1 MIFTKKNYDE
11 IVLSIYENLYPDK
24 DLLFYLILSYFLTS
38 KLDSPCFYML
48 KYKQKNFEV
57 SYK

>member
-1 MIFTKKNYDE
+1 MIFTRVYYDE
-11 IVLSIYENLYPDK
+11 VVLSIYENLYPDK

-48 KYKQKNFEV
+48 KYEQKKCEV

>member
-1 MIFTKKNYDE
+1 MIFTRVYYDE

-48 KYKQKNFEV
+48 KYEQKM
-57 SYK
+57 